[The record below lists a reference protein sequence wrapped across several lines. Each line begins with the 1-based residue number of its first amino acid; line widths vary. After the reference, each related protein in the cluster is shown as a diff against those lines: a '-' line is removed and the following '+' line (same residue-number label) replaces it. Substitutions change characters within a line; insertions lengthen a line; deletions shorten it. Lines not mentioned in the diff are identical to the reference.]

1 MASQALS
8 SRRRRL
14 PRRSACR
21 LAPAT
26 RQAETGCI
34 GARARRPGVR
44 PLWKREVV
52 HVAFPEDPVS
62 DGLLGA
68 VETALGA
75 AVELATHFRAALHLV
90 HVVPALPA
98 TTDDPN
104 YTFQVPEYEAVL
116 HAEAQERLGAIAA
129 RLSAGGLSVSSA
141 VGNGDAG
148 REIVRIAGE
157 SGADV
162 IVIATHGETGW
173 RHAVFGSVAERVVQ
187 LASCPVLTIR
197 QPRG

>member
-1 MASQALS
+1 M
-8 SRRRRL
+8 L
-14 PRRSACR
+14 PFQRILCPTDFSG
-21 LAPAT
+21 P
-26 RQAETGCI
+26 
-34 GARARRPGVR
+34 
-44 PLWKREVV
+44 
-52 HVAFPEDPVS
+52 S
-62 DGLLGA
+62 
-68 VETALGA
+68 ETAIGA
-75 AVELATHFRAALHLV
+75 AVELATHFHAALHLV
-90 HVVPALPA
+90 HVVAVLPA

-104 YTFQVPEYEAVL
+104 FTFQVPEYEAVL
-116 HAEAQERLGAIAA
+116 HAEARERLEALAARLGA
-129 RLSAGGLSVSSA
+129 GGVSVSCA

-173 RHAVFGSVAERVVQ
+173 RHAIFGSVAERVVQ